1 MQTIISS
8 VLVVGLLG
16 LLFGIILAFASKVFH
31 VKVDRKVEEVR
42 AALPGANCGACG
54 FPGCDGLAT
63 EIALNG
69 APVNSCPVGGA
80 PVAAEIA
87 EIMGKVAE
95 ETVKEV
101 ACVMCQ
107 GDNDRAKE
115 RFIYDGPNDCRVNA
129 SLAGGSKAC
138 TYGCLGCGTCQR
150 ACGFGAIEMVNGLA
164 VIDKDKCTACRRC
177 VSVCPKKI
185 IEMIPYD
192 QEVIV
197 KCKSQD
203 AGKDVRAK
211 CSVGCI
217 GCRICAKTAPEA
229 FEVVGTLAHVVTEHR
244 HEAHPAVAKCP
255 TKAIYPG
262 LEQKADVTE
271 EKAS

>member
-1 MQTIISS
+1 MQQIINS

-16 LLFGIILAFASKVFH
+16 LAFGVILAFASKVFH

-63 EIALNG
+63 EIALND

-80 PVAAEIA
+80 PVAAKIA
-87 EIMGKVAE
+87 EIMGKVAQDS
-95 ETVKEV
+95 TKEV
-101 ACVMCQ
+101 ACVLCQ
-107 GDNDRAKE
+107 GDSDRAKE
-115 RFIYDGPNDCRVNA
+115 RFVYTGPNDCRINA

-138 TYGCLGCGTCQR
+138 TYGCLGCGTCAR
-150 ACGFGAIEMVNGLA
+150 ECPFDAIDMVNGLA
-164 VIDKDKCTACRRC
+164 VVNKDKCTACRKC
-177 VSVCPKKI
+177 VAVCPKKI

-203 AGKDVRAK
+203 LGKDVRQK
-211 CSVGCI
+211 CTVGCI
-217 GCRICAKTAPEA
+217 ACGICVKTVPEA
-229 FEVVGTLAHVVTEHR
+229 FEMNGKVARVITENR
-244 HEAHPAVAKCP
+244 DQAHPAVAKCP

-262 LEQKADVTE
+262 LEMKKEE